1 MSKRFNEINEKDI
14 DEFNEAE
21 ENQNT
26 KRKTKLDV
34 NLIHS
39 YIPTEAISHVNGPP
53 RMEKLSPSE
62 LDTYLSKFLL
72 AVRKKNGEKYEP
84 TTLRGFVSSVERY
97 LKKHRYCESVVTDD
111 SFAGTRETLKSKQK
125 QLKRD
130 GKGNKPFEAASLTQ
144 EKIEILYSSGAFG
157 CNSLQALINTLWY
170 NNCLHFGLR
179 GGKEQ
184 RDLKWGD
191 VVLKKDAEGKE
202 YLEFTERQ
210 TKTRTGENP
219 MNRRSVKLR
228 MYENLT
234 AGFER
239 NPVFLYKL
247 YKAKRPESCMDH
259 SAPFY
264 LSINHTNAI
273 KAGLPGLKWFK
284 PQPMGVNKLNSLMKD
299 CAHLAG
305 IGTDKRITNHSARK
319 TLVQKLQDND
329 IPPTQ
334 IVQIA
339 GHKNLKSVNNYS
351 SLREQ
356 QQQDISSIL
365 SSVPNVRN
373 QRERTSL
380 ASTSPETISFNL
392 KQDAIN
398 PSSSLFQGN
407 SITGGTFNIH
417 ISNASSSAS
426 NTMISTSPKAKKLR
440 RLLPLESDGSRDDS
454 QEK

>member
-1 MSKRFNEINEKDI
+1 MSTRFNEINEKDV
-14 DEFNEAE
+14 DEFNETE

-26 KRKTKLDV
+26 KRKTELDV

-39 YIPTEAISHVNGPP
+39 YIASEAGGHVNRPP
-53 RMEKLSPSE
+53 KMEELSPSQ

-72 AVRKKNGEKYEP
+72 AVRKKNGEEYEP
-84 TTLRGFVSSVERY
+84 TTLRGFISSVERY
-97 LKKHRYCESVVTDD
+97 LKKHRYCESVVTGQ
-111 SFAGTRETLKSKQK
+111 SFSRTRETLRSKQK

-144 EKIEILYSSGAFG
+144 EELEMLYSSGAFG
-157 CNSLQALINTLWY
+157 CNSPQALINTLWY

-191 VVLKKDAEGKE
+191 VLLKKDTEGKE
-202 YLEFTERQ
+202 YLEYNTERQ

-219 MNRRSVKLR
+219 MNRRSVKPR
-228 MYENLT
+228 MYENLS
-234 AGFER
+234 AGPER

-247 YKAKRPESCMDH
+247 YKAKRPESYMDNN
-259 SAPFY
+259 APFY
-264 LSINHTNAI
+264 LGVNHSNAS
-273 KAGLPGLKWFK
+273 KADLPTLKWFK

-299 CAHLAG
+299 CAQLAG
-305 IGTDKRITNHSARK
+305 IGKDKRITNHSARK
-319 TLVQKLQDND
+319 TLVQKLQDNN

-334 IVQIA
+334 IVQIT
-339 GHKNLKSVNNYS
+339 GHKNLQSVNNYS

-365 SSVPNVRN
+365 SSVPNVSNARS
-373 QRERTSL
+373 SL
-380 ASTSPETISFNL
+380 SSQETISFNL

-398 PSSSLFQGN
+398 PSPSLFQGN

-417 ISNASSSAS
+417 ISSASSSAS
-426 NTMISTSPKAKKLR
+426 NTMIGASPKAKKLR
-440 RLLPLESDGSRDDS
+440 RLLPLESDSSQDDS

>member
-1 MSKRFNEINEKDI
+1 M
-14 DEFNEAE
+14 
-21 ENQNT
+21 
-26 KRKTKLDV
+26 
-34 NLIHS
+34 
-39 YIPTEAISHVNGPP
+39 
-53 RMEKLSPSE
+53 
-62 LDTYLSKFLL
+62 
-72 AVRKKNGEKYEP
+72 
-84 TTLRGFVSSVERY
+84 
-97 LKKHRYCESVVTDD
+97 
-111 SFAGTRETLKSKQK
+111 
-125 QLKRD
+125 
-130 GKGNKPFEAASLTQ
+130 
-144 EKIEILYSSGAFG
+144 LYSSGGFG
-157 CNSLQALINTLWY
+157 CNSPQALINTLWY
-170 NNCLHFGLR
+170 NKCLHFGLR

-191 VVLKKDAEGKE
+191 VILQKDTEGKE
-202 YLEFTERQ
+202 YLEFNTERQ

-219 MNRRSVKLR
+219 MNRRSVKPR
-228 MYENLT
+228 MYENLS
-234 AGFER
+234 AGPKR

-247 YKAKRPESCMDH
+247 YKAKRPDSYMDN

-264 LSINHTNAI
+264 LGINHTNASK
-273 KAGLPGLKWFK
+273 KADLPGVKWFK

-299 CAHLAG
+299 CAQLAG
-305 IGTDKRITNHSARK
+305 IGKDRRITNHSARK

-334 IVQIA
+334 IVQIT
-339 GHKNLKSVNNYS
+339 GHKNLNSVNNYS

-373 QRERTSL
+373 ERERTSL
-380 ASTSPETISFNL
+380 ASTSQETISSNL
-392 KQDAIN
+392 KKDATN

-440 RLLPLESDGSRDDS
+440 RLLPLESDTSQDDS

>member
-1 MSKRFNEINEKDI
+1 
-14 DEFNEAE
+14 
-21 ENQNT
+21 
-26 KRKTKLDV
+26 
-34 NLIHS
+34 
-39 YIPTEAISHVNGPP
+39 
-53 RMEKLSPSE
+53 
-62 LDTYLSKFLL
+62 
-72 AVRKKNGEKYEP
+72 
-84 TTLRGFVSSVERY
+84 
-97 LKKHRYCESVVTDD
+97 
-111 SFAGTRETLKSKQK
+111 
-125 QLKRD
+125 
-130 GKGNKPFEAASLTQ
+130 
-144 EKIEILYSSGAFG
+144 
-157 CNSLQALINTLWY
+157 
-170 NNCLHFGLR
+170 
-179 GGKEQ
+179 
-184 RDLKWGD
+184 
-191 VVLKKDAEGKE
+191 
-202 YLEFTERQ
+202 
-210 TKTRTGENP
+210 
-219 MNRRSVKLR
+219 MNRRSVKPR

-234 AGFER
+234 AGSER

-264 LSINHTNAI
+264 LGINHTNAS

-299 CAHLAG
+299 CAQLAG

-319 TLVQKLQDND
+319 TLVQKLQDHD

-334 IVQIA
+334 IVQIT
-339 GHKNLKSVNNYS
+339 GHKNLQSVINYS

-426 NTMISTSPKAKKLR
+426 NTMISTSLKAKKLR
-440 RLLPLESDGSRDDS
+440 RLLPLECDSSQDDS